1 MSSTAATLALAH
13 SPALLS
19 RKMQI
24 GAILGPVLGL
34 LFWFAPLGIA
44 PVAQH
49 ALAVVLFMAVLWIT
63 EPVDYGVTTLM
74 GLFLFWALKITK
86 FETAFSG
93 FADSTPWFLFGA
105 MLMGEAASRSGLARR
120 IGYAVMRVIGTSYS
134 RVLFSMITFVLILNF
149 LVPSGLA
156 QITIVGPIAMGIVTA
171 FGAGQTSNIGRGM
184 FVIITYCCGLFNKMM
199 LAGGAAILT
208 RGMLEKMTGK
218 TIFWSQYIVAFLP
231 AILLTVIGCWL
242 VTLWLYPPEKKDL
255 PGGKEFLS
263 RAAAELGP
271 WTVSEKKSL
280 FWLLLAIAL
289 WATDSWHGLNPAV
302 IAIGGGLLVTLP
314 RVGVLKT
321 QDARQVNFLLIIFV
335 GGALGMG
342 EVLVKTKA
350 LDVLT
355 DVMMRGIGP
364 LMAGSTVSAAVLYWA
379 AFLYHFLLASEI
391 SMLSTLLPV
400 IIKYAVAHGYDPTA
414 MAMICNFASAGKIFV
429 YQSAVLMLG
438 YSYGYFESKDLLKVG
453 LVLSV
458 FEGIL
463 LMLVVPFYW
472 PLVGIVLKP

>member
-280 FWLLLAIAL
+280 FWLLLAIAFFFADGGFAIVGPYAAEVWPSHL
-289 WATDSWHGLNPAV
+289 RTSGMGSAYGFGGIGKIIGPVGLALIVGSGNYLKPDVPLPEIPLAFLYLGFWFLMTGTVYYFFGIETRGKSIEQIDRELAV
-302 IAIGGGLLVTLP
+302 IA
-314 RVGVLKT
+314 
-321 QDARQVNFLLIIFV
+321 
-335 GGALGMG
+335 
-342 EVLVKTKA
+342 
-350 LDVLT
+350 
-355 DVMMRGIGP
+355 
-364 LMAGSTVSAAVLYWA
+364 
-379 AFLYHFLLASEI
+379 
-391 SMLSTLLPV
+391 
-400 IIKYAVAHGYDPTA
+400 
-414 MAMICNFASAGKIFV
+414 
-429 YQSAVLMLG
+429 
-438 YSYGYFESKDLLKVG
+438 
-453 LVLSV
+453 
-458 FEGIL
+458 
-463 LMLVVPFYW
+463 
-472 PLVGIVLKP
+472 